1 MNRKQTHSIGTV
13 ARITG
18 VPKSKLRDW
27 CNRYL
32 VHIERIQVGNCSHR
46 RFTDEDVQAIGEIKR
61 LIGEGS
67 TLRSAAEKALA
78 GIRKENVKDEI

>member
-1 MNRKQTHSIGTV
+1 MNKKQTHSIGTV

-18 VPKSKLRDW
+18 IPKSKIRDW

-32 VHIERIQVGNCSHR
+32 NHVERIPVGSCTHR

-61 LIGEGS
+61 LIEEGS

-78 GIRKENVKDEI
+78 GIKKDYEVKD

>member
-18 VPKSKLRDW
+18 VPKGKLRDW

-32 VHIERIQVGNCSHR
+32 NHIERISVGNCTHR
-46 RFTDEDVQAIGEIKR
+46 RFTDEDVQAIAEIKR
-61 LIGEGS
+61 LIGEGN

-78 GIRKENVKDEI
+78 GIKKENGMN